1 MPHTRRVA
9 VPRAPEQPPRRVGR
23 PDPGKQSALA
33 TPGPHKV
40 RVFVA
45 SDVRVYREGVSRLIS
60 TQDSLE
66 LAGAA
71 ATAESPSRLRGGAAA
86 DVVLVDATQRVDLM
100 VAREISSAAGEGS
113 VVALVAPNQED
124 DLLAWAGAGVSG
136 LLSWDAS
143 PHELVEILRR
153 AARGETPCSPDVA
166 DGLVRRARGK
176 PGRASGF
183 KASLTER
190 EAQIAQLV
198 ADGLSNKAIA
208 SQLSIEL
215 ATVKNHV
222 HSVLEKL
229 RVHSRGEA
237 AAKLRLGAGVDQ
249 RN

>member
-1 MPHTRRVA
+1 MT
-9 VPRAPEQPPRRVGR
+9 APEASMS
-23 PDPGKQSALA
+23 D
-33 TPGPHKV
+33 PHKV

-45 SDVRVYREGVSRLIS
+45 SDVRVYREGICRLIA
-60 TQDSLE
+60 TEASLE

-71 ATAESPSRLRGGAAA
+71 ETAESPSRLRLGAKP
-86 DVVLVDATQRVDLM
+86 DVVLVDATQRVNLM
-100 VAREISSAAGEGS
+100 LAREISSAAGEAR
-113 VVALVAPNQED
+113 VVALVAPNQEE

-136 LLSWDAS
+136 LLSSEAS
-143 PHELVEILRR
+143 PHQRVAILKR

-166 DGLVRRARGK
+166 ETLLRRAREK
-176 PGRASGF
+176 PGNAFGF
-183 KASLTER
+183 DGSLTER
-190 EAQIAQLV
+190 EAQIAELV

-208 SQLSIEL
+208 SRLSIEL

-237 AAKLRLGAGVDQ
+237 AAKLRLTGVDR

>member
-1 MPHTRRVA
+1 VRRAVTDAQDAPTPAMSAQRSSMPDHRRI
-9 VPRAPEQPPRRVGR
+9 
-23 PDPGKQSALA
+23 
-33 TPGPHKV
+33 

-45 SDVRVYREGVSRLIS
+45 SDVRVYREAISRLIA
-60 TQDSLE
+60 TEGSLE

-71 ATAESPSRLRGGAAA
+71 ATTESASRLRGEAQP
-86 DVVLVDATQRVDLM
+86 DVVLVDATRPLSLM
-100 VAREISSAAGEGS
+100 LAREISSAAGAGR

-136 LLSWDAS
+136 LLSWEAS
-143 PHELVEILRR
+143 PRELVEILRR

-166 DGLVRRARGK
+166 EALLRRARGN
-176 PGRASGF
+176 PRSAFGF
-183 KASLTER
+183 KASLTQR
-190 EAQIAQLV
+190 EAEIAELV

-222 HSVLEKL
+222 HSVLDKL
-229 RVHSRGEA
+229 KVRSRGEA
-237 AAKLRLGAGVDQ
+237 AAKLRPTGVSR